1 MNTAEQLTQIFRD
14 NFVAYFRSHVAHVN
28 ITGRNFRSDH
38 KLLEGVYT
46 RRQDQIDRI
55 GELLRSIDEYMPCDI
70 TELLELSHIPT
81 DELSGDADYL
91 LEMVEEDLEHL
102 VEEFR
107 ELIVIADADGHD
119 AIANYGQDQV
129 LDLTKSIWMI
139 NATLGKTKEEVDEEY

>member
-1 MNTAEQLTQIFRD
+1 MNTAEQLTQIFKD
-14 NFVAYFRSHVAHVN
+14 NFVTYFRSHVAHVN

-70 TELLELSHIPT
+70 SEILETSHI
-81 DELSGDADYL
+81 DIGELSGSADYL
-91 LEMVEEDLEHL
+91 LSMVEEDLEHL

-107 ELIVIADADGHD
+107 DLIVIADADGHD
-119 AIANYGQDQV
+119 AIANYAQDQV
-129 LDLTKSIWMI
+129 LDLDKSIWMLK
-139 NATLGKTKEEVDEEY
+139 ATLGETKEEY